1 MTRVVWSPPALEDRE
16 AIWAHIAADDAK
28 AAARVDSDLRRAVSA
43 LADFPE
49 LGRPGVVRGTR
60 EIFPIRTYRVVYEV
74 VAGEVRFWL

>member
-1 MTRVVWSPPALEDRE
+1 MTRVVWSPQALEDRE

-49 LGRPGVVRGTR
+49 LG
-60 EIFPIRTYRVVYEV
+60 
-74 VAGEVRFWL
+74 